1 MPGPALHQPVPGT
14 DGDYE
19 GLELLNFYKAY
30 RALVRAKVA
39 LFSMPADADGVQRA
53 TTLRTY
59 RNYANL
65 AESYSAIPSR
75 LLAITHGVSAVGKS
89 HVAMRLVEA
98 LGAVRVRS
106 DVERKR
112 LFGEQPQADA
122 GQLSTGI
129 YDQDASA
136 ATYQRLHEVAATVLR
151 AGFPVV
157 LDATYL
163 KREQRQAAA
172 DVASQTGVPFLI
184 LDCHAPEAV
193 IASWLE
199 QRQAENSDPSD
210 ATLEVIKAQQASR
223 EALDA
228 QELVHSTR
236 VDTQAAGS
244 MDQVIEQIRQRL
256 PGL

>member
-1 MPGPALHQPVPGT
+1 
-14 DGDYE
+14 
-19 GLELLNFYKAY
+19 
-30 RALVRAKVA
+30 
-39 LFSMPADADGVQRA
+39 
-53 TTLRTY
+53 
-59 RNYANL
+59 
-65 AESYSAIPSR
+65 
-75 LLAITHGVSAVGKS
+75 
-89 HVAMRLVEA
+89 MRLVEA

>member
-1 MPGPALHQPVPGT
+1 
-14 DGDYE
+14 
-19 GLELLNFYKAY
+19 
-30 RALVRAKVA
+30 
-39 LFSMPADADGVQRA
+39 
-53 TTLRTY
+53 
-59 RNYANL
+59 
-65 AESYSAIPSR
+65 
-75 LLAITHGVSAVGKS
+75 
-89 HVAMRLVEA
+89 MRLVEA

-112 LFGEQPQADA
+112 LFGEQQQADA